1 MKTTAFL
8 FLLLMTLHGSANGQ
22 STSKRPM
29 SRIINVPMYS
39 HIFPSVSGDG
49 NQLIYLTNYANIDG
63 FEMRYTYKTGSENW
77 EDPKPLSTI
86 NKPNLDHT
94 GSFCLSYDGN
104 TIVFASRRSPGIG
117 GYDIWFSEKNGA
129 TWSAPQNP
137 GKPLNSTAN
146 EGNPSLSAD
155 GKSVYFMRCESMDNT
170 RKSNCRIYVSQRQSA
185 NRWSE
190 PVAMPEYINAG
201 NTVTP
206 RILVDNRTLFYAS
219 SKPGGKGLLDLYSTK
234 LVNGKWSEPRPLDF
248 LNTPQNDEYVSI
260 PARGDQLFYNETY
273 KDQQNIFIAGIPQEF
288 RPDKV
293 LMIEGKV
300 AYDDGKKPSDD
311 VLVQAY
317 TIPKNELY
325 ISSRLRPFDN
335 GFTVFLTEGA
345 VYDFS
350 AFPQNGGHTYFSRIN
365 DLTSMTIPQR
375 EELNIPLTTLKPN
388 TVIPL
393 TTIGF
398 EQNTATLADETVMEM
413 KRIAGFLKKNPG
425 KRIEIAAYMETIIH
439 DSLPSPDL
447 TESYTDSV
455 EMVVERPIDEE
466 IQETDSIDLDDIV
479 VDNDSSA
486 FEFITE
492 EPEVDTIMVAVTTFH
507 NDRTQK
513 MADSVIDALM
523 KAGVPANLIVGKG
536 YGDSWTKSYVQPDRN
551 YWVELRIV
559 NK

>member
-1 MKTTAFL
+1 MKTTAL
-8 FLLLMTLHGSANGQ
+8 SFLLLMIILVSANGQ
-22 STSKRPM
+22 GTSKRRM
-29 SRIINVPMYS
+29 SQLINVPMYS

-77 EDPKPLSTI
+77 EDPKPLSTM

-94 GSFCLSYDGN
+94 GSFYLSYDGN

-129 TWSAPQNP
+129 TCSAPQNP
-137 GKPLNSTAN
+137 GKPLNSIGN

-170 RKSNCRIYVSQRQSA
+170 RKNNCRIYVSQRQSG

-190 PVAMPEYINAG
+190 PVAMPEYINTG

-206 RILVDNRTLFYAS
+206 RILVDNRTLYFAS
-219 SKPGGKGLLDLYSTK
+219 SKPGGKGLLDLYSST

-248 LNTPQNDEYVSI
+248 LNTPQNDEYVSVT
-260 PARGDQLFYNETY
+260 ARGDQLYYNETY
-273 KDQQNIFIAGIPQEF
+273 KDQQNIFIATIPQEF
-288 RPDKV
+288 RPAKV

-300 AYDDGKKPSDD
+300 TYDDGKKPSDD
-311 VLVQAY
+311 VLIQAY
-317 TIPKNELY
+317 TVPKNELN
-325 ISSRLRPFDN
+325 ISTRLRAFDN

-365 DLTSMTIPQR
+365 DLTSMTMPQR
-375 EELNIPLTTLKPN
+375 EELNIPLTSIKSN

-393 TTIGF
+393 PTIAF
-398 EQNTATLADETVMEM
+398 EPNTATLTSETLMEM

-425 KRIEIAAYMETIIH
+425 IRIEIAAYMETIVQ
-439 DSLPSPDL
+439 DSLPSAEL
-447 TESYTDSV
+447 TESYVDSV
-455 EMVVERPIDEE
+455 EMVVEQSMEE
-466 IQETDSIDLDDIV
+466 ELLEPDTTEFDGIIV
-479 VDNDSSA
+479 ENDSSDS
-486 FEFITE
+486 EFITE
-492 EPEVDTIMVAVTTFH
+492 ELEADAIMVAVTIYH

-513 MADSVIDALM
+513 MADSIINALLS
-523 KAGVPANLIVGKG
+523 AGVPANLITGKG
-536 YGDSWTKSYVQPDRN
+536 YGDQWTENKATDGRN
-551 YWVELRIV
+551 YWLELRITSD
-559 NK
+559 